1 MSTIRFTRADQ
12 GEHWLVGGETT
23 TVKVS
28 GRETAGEMLV
38 LETRVPP
45 GGGPPNLARHDFV
58 ETFYVL
64 EGEFEFGT
72 MDASG
77 DTDTISAAV
86 GDTVFVPSMV
96 WHKYENVGDGRGRLF
111 TVFAETAIED
121 IAGAIGQ
128 KVEDLEDPPA
138 PKGPPSEEDARRAA
152 EILRR
157 YKIEIMPPGNA

>member
-1 MSTIRFTRADQ
+1 MSTIRFTGADQ

-23 TVKVS
+23 TIKVS
-28 GRETAGEMLV
+28 GRETEGEMLV

-58 ETFYVL
+58 ETFHVL

-72 MDASG
+72 MDAAG
-77 DTDTISAAV
+77 GMDTIPAAV
-86 GDTVFVPSMV
+86 GDTVFVPRMA
-96 WHKYENVGDGRGRLF
+96 WHKYKNVGDGLGRLF

-128 KVEDLEDPPA
+128 KVENPDNPPA
-138 PKGPPSEEDARRAA
+138 PEGPPSEEDARRAM